1 MKILHIINNLG
12 SGGAEKLIEESLHL
26 MNSIEGVEV
35 NLLLLTDEN
44 NVFDKILK
52 ECGINVDIIPHKKL
66 YSPANIF
73 YIRKYII
80 KGKYD
85 IVHVHLFPAFYWVSL
100 AAKLIFKNKPK
111 FVYTEHSTHNRRR
124 EKSYLRPLEKFI
136 YNSYDKIISI
146 SQQTEDNLIRWL
158 KPKDPKKF
166 IVIENGVDIEKF
178 INAKPYNK
186 SEIDSEFTND
196 TKLICMVG
204 RFTEAKD
211 QATLIKAMKK
221 VSDNVHL
228 LLVGEGPLKE
238 TNEDLAKEIGVKDRV
253 HFLGFRNDIPR
264 ILKTIDIFVLSSNWE
279 GFGLAAVE
287 GMAAG
292 KPVIASDVPGLRDIV
307 KGSGLLFPVGNSD
320 ELARKINELVCEKSK
335 YGEISKKCQE
345 RAKNYSLER
354 MVEQYIKLYK
364 EIKLEEF
371 QIKSL

>member
-44 NVFDKILK
+44 NVFDKTLK
-52 ECGINVDIIPHKKL
+52 ECGINVYIVPIKKL
-66 YSPANIF
+66 YSPKNIF

-124 EKSYLRPLEKFI
+124 EKSYLRLLEKFI